1 MTIKLTLFL
10 GPLLLLTSCE
20 DGPETVGA
28 AIDKFACPAEFSLVT
43 KNYALGTKDF
53 CLSKDLMA
61 YDQNLRLVVRKNS
74 LRAVIES
81 AQKARQLC
89 QSLGASFDLISIAE
103 YQAAAREVE
112 LVDENWSG
120 GAVAVGSLGK
130 DRTYSRLL
138 SGDTVDGAGNT
149 LRLGGV
155 DAYSTW
161 TRDSFGPYTTAG
173 YLLDLKAADIN
184 RLGAPI
190 VAVNAPYDDVM
201 KWFAP
206 KNDYSTI
213 PDAVSGDAGLGSIL
227 FETGMGTVT
236 RGPLTGAT
244 YQAEFALYSTAA
256 WIGFHCVYDLK
267 IE

>member
-1 MTIKLTLFL
+1 MTIKLPF
-10 GPLLLLTSCE
+10 LLLPLIILTGCQ

-28 AIDKFACPAEFSLVT
+28 AIDKFACPMDFSLVT

-61 YDQNLRLVVRKNS
+61 YDQELSLVVRKDF

-81 AQKARQLC
+81 ASKARQLC
-89 QSLGASFDLISIAE
+89 QSLGSRYDLISIAE

-112 LVDENWSG
+112 QIDENWSG

-130 DRTYSRLL
+130 DRTYSKLL
-138 SGDTVDGAGNT
+138 SGDTVDGVGNT
-149 LRLGGV
+149 LRRGGV

-161 TRDSFGPYTTAG
+161 TKGNFSSYTTPG
-173 YLLDLKAADIN
+173 YDLDMKAADIN

-190 VAVNAPYDDVM
+190 VEVNAPYDEVL
-201 KWFAP
+201 KWYSP
-206 KNDYSTI
+206 KNDYSTT
-213 PDAVSGDAGLGSIL
+213 PDALTGDAGLGNIL
-227 FETGMGTVT
+227 LQTGLGSVT

-244 YQAEFALYSTAA
+244 FQAEFALYASAA
-256 WIGFHCVYDLK
+256 WIGFHCVYDLE